1 MGQHTHPGLWGRAV
15 RVEVV
20 PNGPLFTSRSPLRT
34 WVGGSMVL
42 PEKNTYSCFSVGAA
56 STHLV
61 ERVMNYH
68 AIHSD
73 LEAFGSW
80 I

>member
-34 WVGGSMVL
+34 WVRGRWPMGGSDYL
-42 PEKNTYSCFSVGAA
+42 
-56 STHLV
+56 
-61 ERVMNYH
+61 ERELSPDDS
-68 AIHSD
+68 ID
-73 LEAFGSW
+73 D
-80 I
+80 